1 MRDLFRSRVKVPIA
15 RVDFVYMVARRMHR
29 LARLCALAIAFML
42 AACAKDR
49 IHTMVVSVPEQRM
62 ALYRKG
68 ELVRVYDVS
77 TSKFAI
83 SSVEGTNG
91 TPLGKMEIAK
101 KIGDRQPAGMKFK
114 SRKPTGEVVPVNAPG
129 RDPIV
134 SRILWLKGLEDQ
146 NRNTYSRYIY
156 IHGTPEERTIGTPS
170 SYGCVRMRSRDVIEL
185 YDIVGNGAGV
195 DIVNSPLQLPPPVA
209 ATAPAIASAHV
220 QTQPPGTQG
229 VTPAQPP
236 TAAIKQ

>member
-1 MRDLFRSRVKVPIA
+1 
-15 RVDFVYMVARRMHR
+15 MHSI
-29 LARLCALAIAFML
+29 ARLCAVAIAFML

-68 ELVRVYDVS
+68 ELVRTYDIS

-83 SSVEGTNG
+83 SAVEGTNG
-91 TPLGKMEIAK
+91 TPLGKLEIAK
-101 KIGDRQPAGMKFK
+101 KIGGGQPAGMKFK
-114 SRKPTGEVVPVNAPG
+114 HRKPTGEVVPVNAPG

-146 NRNTYSRYIY
+146 NRNTYERFIY
-156 IHGTPEERTIGTPS
+156 IHGTPEESRIGTPA

-185 YDIVGNGAGV
+185 YDIVGTGAKV
-195 DIVNSPLQLPPPVA
+195 DIVNAPLPTPPPVVPVA
-209 ATAPAIASAHV
+209 SPVIASAM
-220 QTQPPGTQG
+220 QTQPTSAGTTG
-229 VTPAQPP
+229 LAPVEKP
-236 TAAIKQ
+236 TAAVKQ

>member
-1 MRDLFRSRVKVPIA
+1 
-15 RVDFVYMVARRMHR
+15 MVARRMHR

-83 SSVEGTNG
+83 SAVEGTNG

-101 KIGDRQPAGMKFK
+101 KIGEGQPAGMKFK
-114 SRKPTGEVVPVNAPG
+114 HRKPTGEVVPVNAPG

-134 SRILWLKGLEDQ
+134 SRILWLKGLEEQ
-146 NRNTYSRYIY
+146 NRNTYSRFIY
-156 IHGTPEERTIGTPS
+156 IHGTPEEKTIGTPA

-185 YDIVGNGAGV
+185 YDIVGNGAAV
-195 DIVNSPLQLPPPVA
+195 DIVNAPLQMPPPIVQ
-209 ATAPAIASAHV
+209 TSPTIASANV
-220 QTQPPGTQG
+220 NSPTPGTQG
-229 VTPAQPP
+229 TAPGGTP
-236 TAAIKQ
+236 TAAVKQ